1 MKNKEH
7 YKEYAKQILQMPHK
21 EAERTIKCL
30 RKHNGD
36 EETEKIIS
44 EFSGV
49 LGGVK

>member
-7 YKEYAKQILQMPHK
+7 YKKYAEQILQMPHK
-21 EAERTIKCL
+21 EAEKTLNCFR
-30 RKHNGD
+30 RHNGD
-36 EETEKIIS
+36 EETDKIIA